1 MSKCSQPKAESSDV
15 SYDVS
20 SVPLKTD
27 PLRTIS
33 KTDPHQ
39 CSLITNLANC
49 LPKSELR
56 TLDSP
61 LISFYSY
68 GTRPMYNPLVNVLLV
83 DDDEDDYILTRD
95 LLLENQKARFSLTWV
110 ATYGKGLEMIGQNH
124 HDVYLLDYRLG
135 EHNGLELLRE
145 AIARGCTAP
154 IILLTAQGDHE
165 VDMEAMKAG
174 AADYLDKS
182 QLRAPLLERSIRYAL
197 ERQQAQQKI
206 REQAALLDVATDA
219 ILVRDLD
226 NTISF
231 WNKGAESLYGWH
243 AAEVIGKKEHL
254 LLYEQAPAELAEAD
268 QSVAKTGEWYG
279 ELNQVTKD
287 GKEIIVESRW
297 TLVENSQGQPKSILI
312 VNTNI
317 TEKKQLETQFLHA
330 QRMESIGTLAG
341 GIAHDLNNLLA
352 PILMSAQLLQLKI
365 SDQRHLQLLKTVE
378 NNTRRGAGLV
388 KQVLSFARGVTGKR
402 TVLQVRHLIRE
413 IRHIILETFPR
424 SIELSTDIDPNLW
437 SVSGDA
443 TQLHQ
448 VLMNLCIN
456 ARDAMV
462 DGGTLT
468 LSAQNI
474 FLDQNYV
481 RMHIDADVGPYIVV
495 TVADTGIG
503 IPLKIQ
509 PRIFEP
515 FFTTKEI
522 GQGTGLGLSTVR
534 GIVKSHAGFV
544 NVYSEVGV
552 GTNFK
557 VYLPAVEHSP
567 IPAEE
572 ELELPRGNGEL
583 ILVVDDEAAIGE
595 ITKTSLENY
604 GYRVMSSRDGKE
616 AIALYRQH
624 QDDISLV
631 LMDMMM
637 PVMDG
642 PTTTLQLR
650 DINSQIKIIGISGL
664 PISDKVDAAAEAGV
678 KTFLSKPYTVK
689 ELLQAIDGVLKGH

>member
-1 MSKCSQPKAESSDV
+1 MSKYSQPPAERSDV
-15 SYDVS
+15 STDVS
-20 SVPLKTD
+20 TVSLKTD

-39 CSLITNLANC
+39 CSLITKPANC
-49 LPKSELR
+49 LPFSELR
-56 TLDSP
+56 THHP
-61 LISFYSY
+61 RLISFDSS
-68 GTRPMYNPLVNVLLV
+68 GARPMYNPLVNVLLV
-83 DDDEDDYILTRD
+83 DDDEDDYIITRD
-95 LLLENQKARFSLTWV
+95 LLSENRRARFSLTWV
-110 ATYGKGLEMIGQNH
+110 ATYAKGLEMIGQNH

-135 EHNGLELLRE
+135 EHNGLELLGE

-182 QLRAPLLERSIRYAL
+182 QLRGPLLERSIRYAL

-231 WNKGAESLYGWH
+231 WNKGAECLYGWQ

-254 LLYEQAPAELAEAD
+254 LLYEQAPADLAEAD

-297 TLVENSQGQPKSILI
+297 TLVQNPQGQAKSILI

-378 NNTRRGAGLV
+378 NNARRGAGLV
-388 KQVLSFARGVTGKR
+388 KQVLSFARGITGQR

-474 FLDQNYV
+474 FLDPNYA

-495 TVADTGIG
+495 TVADSGIG
-503 IPLKIQ
+503 ITLKILGC
-509 PRIFEP
+509 IF
-515 FFTTKEI
+515 
-522 GQGTGLGLSTVR
+522 R
-534 GIVKSHAGFV
+534 
-544 NVYSEVGV
+544 
-552 GTNFK
+552 
-557 VYLPAVEHSP
+557 
-567 IPAEE
+567 
-572 ELELPRGNGEL
+572 
-583 ILVVDDEAAIGE
+583 
-595 ITKTSLENY
+595 
-604 GYRVMSSRDGKE
+604 
-616 AIALYRQH
+616 
-624 QDDISLV
+624 
-631 LMDMMM
+631 
-637 PVMDG
+637 
-642 PTTTLQLR
+642 
-650 DINSQIKIIGISGL
+650 
-664 PISDKVDAAAEAGV
+664 
-678 KTFLSKPYTVK
+678 
-689 ELLQAIDGVLKGH
+689 